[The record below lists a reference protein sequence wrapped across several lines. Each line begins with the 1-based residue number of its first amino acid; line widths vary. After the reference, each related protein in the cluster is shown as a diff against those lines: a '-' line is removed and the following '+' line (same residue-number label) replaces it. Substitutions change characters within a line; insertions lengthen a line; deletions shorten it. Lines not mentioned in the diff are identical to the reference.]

1 MKTFVLRGL
10 FLGGIMLCQVGM
22 AQPGIIELTKPSDS
36 QDADQVEL
44 AVNRI
49 SAKVMECVKQKLA
62 QAQDCH
68 CLYPKEMN
76 DLRQVFAKVTSIHP
90 DWKDKV
96 VNYHSPTSQL
106 SPSLSF
112 YALSLQLKQ
121 KCK

>member
-1 MKTFVLRGL
+1 MKTFILRGL
-10 FLGGIMLCQVGM
+10 FLVGVMWCQLSM
-22 AQPGIIELTKPSDS
+22 AQPGIIELTKPSDIK
-36 QDADQVEL
+36 DADQVEQ

-49 SAKVMECVKQKLA
+49 STKVMECVKQKLA
-62 QAQDCH
+62 QPQDCH

-96 VNYHSPTSQL
+96 LNYHSPNSQM